1 MLSLLQN
8 TQKIAHIDLK
18 VLKYNVFV
26 LIFYKKTYV
35 SIATIFEKNS
45 KNSQQFISK
54 LKKNTITGQR
64 KPQKAQLLQNVLLT
78 LIIKI

>member
-26 LIFYKKTYV
+26 IIFYKKTYV
-35 SIATIFEKNS
+35 SIATIFEKTVKTASNWFQS
-45 KNSQQFISK
+45 
-54 LKKNTITGQR
+54 
-64 KPQKAQLLQNVLLT
+64 
-78 LIIKI
+78 